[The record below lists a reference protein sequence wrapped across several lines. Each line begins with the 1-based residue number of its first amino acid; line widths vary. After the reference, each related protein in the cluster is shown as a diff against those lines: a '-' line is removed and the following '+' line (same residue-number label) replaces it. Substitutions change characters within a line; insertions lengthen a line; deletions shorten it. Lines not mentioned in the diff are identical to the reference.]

1 MSLIRRLGEIA
12 DTDLPLVGG
21 KAVALA
27 ALRRAGFRVPPGLC
41 LTTSAYEH
49 FVDGGGL
56 RAVVHR
62 ELGRKDLAEMR
73 WEEIWDAALR
83 IRNRFL
89 RAPMPSAVADELRS
103 LLELELGPGPLAV
116 RSSAPGEDTGVSSFA
131 GLHDSFIGVEGPEA
145 ALDAVRRVWAS
156 LWSDRALL
164 YRRELGLE
172 VESSAMAV
180 VLQALV
186 VGECSGVAFGAHPTE
201 PGLAAIEAVYG
212 LNQGLVDGS
221 VEPDRWLLVRADGRL
236 LEHVPPSSARRQ
248 LAAAGELPV
257 EVPGPAGA
265 EPPLDPAAVAEV
277 ATAVR
282 RIEDL
287 FGTPQD
293 VEWTLRG
300 RDLVILQARPIT
312 TAPAEGDR
320 RSWYLS
326 LTRSLDSL
334 RRLRRQVEEELLPAM
349 DREAAELAAVDP
361 AALDDAALAGEI
373 ERRRA
378 AHDRWVNVYWRDF
391 IPLAHGMRLFGQF
404 YNDLMRPLDPYE
416 FMELL
421 AASPM
426 LSLRRNRALGAL
438 AARVAGDTELAARL
452 AAGEPGDDA
461 FESALAGFL
470 REFGGAAFSDRLCFA
485 ERAPLVR
492 LVLRFASSPLAPEV
506 GHASA
511 EAERA
516 FFATVPPERRAL
528 AEELLDLGRAS
539 YRLRDDDNI
548 HLARLEALVLEAAAE
563 GRRRLAIPGRADAS
577 AAVDPERVA
586 AALRDPNL
594 VAEPPPAT
602 ERQEAEPGFWPRPRQ
617 LVGQPAGPGLAVG
630 SARIVSGVD
639 DLFEIRPGEVL
650 VCDAVDPNMTFVVP
664 LVAAVVER
672 RGGML
677 IHGAIIAREYGLPCV
692 TGVAGATSLL
702 VTGDRLTVDGH
713 LGIVTVSGAAARS

>member
-1 MSLIRRLGEIA
+1 MTLCLRLVEVGDA
-12 DTDLPLVGG
+12 DRLRVGG

-27 ALRRAGFRVPPGLC
+27 ALHRAGFRVPPSIC
-41 LTTSAYEH
+41 LTTAAYEH
-49 FVDGGGL
+49 FVAGAGL
-56 RAVVHR
+56 RGVIQQ
-62 ELGRKDLAEMR
+62 ELGRKDLADMR

-89 RAPMPSAVADELRS
+89 RAPMPSAVADELRAV
-103 LLELELGPGPLAV
+103 LEPELGPGQLSV
-116 RSSAPGEDTGVSSFA
+116 RSSAPGEDTGASSFA
-131 GLHDSFIGVEGPEA
+131 GLHDSFIGVQGPEA

-164 YRRELGLE
+164 YRRELGLD

-201 PGLAAIEAVYG
+201 PGLAVVEAVYG

-221 VEPDRWLLVRADGRL
+221 VEPDRWLLARADGRL

-257 EVPGPAGA
+257 EVPMPGGSEA
-265 EPPLDPAAVAEV
+265 PLDPAAVAEV

-282 RIEDL
+282 RIEDV
-287 FGTPQD
+287 FGAAQD

-312 TAPAEGDR
+312 TAPNEGDR
-320 RSWYLS
+320 RAWYLS
-326 LTRSLDSL
+326 LSRSLDSL
-334 RRLRRQVEEELLPAM
+334 RRLRRRVEEELLPAM
-349 DREAAELAAVDP
+349 DREAAELAGVDP
-361 AALDDAALAGEI
+361 ALLDDAALAREI

-378 AHDRWVNVYWRDF
+378 AHDRWVDVYWQEF

-404 YNDLMRPLDPYE
+404 YNDLMRPPDPYE

-426 LSLRRNRALGAL
+426 LSLRRNRALAAL
-438 AARVAGDTELAARL
+438 AARVECDAGLAARL
-452 AAGEPGDDA
+452 AAGEPGDDT
-461 FESALAGFL
+461 FESGLADFL
-470 REFGGAAFSDRLCFA
+470 REFGGAAFADRLCFA

-492 LVLRFASSPLAPEV
+492 LLLRFAAAPHAAEV
-506 GHASA
+506 SRSG
-511 EAERA
+511 AEREA
-516 FFATVPPERRAL
+516 ALYAAVPPERRGL
-528 AEELLDLGRAS
+528 AEELLDVGRAS

-563 GRRRLAIPGRADAS
+563 GRRRLAERRADAG
-577 AAVDPERVA
+577 AFGDPGRVA

-594 VAEPPPAT
+594 VAEPEPAAD
-602 ERQEAEPGFWPRPRQ
+602 RQEVEPGFRPRPRQ
-617 LVGQPAGPGLAVG
+617 LVGQPAGPGLAIG

-639 DLFEIRPGEVL
+639 DLFELQPGEVL

-664 LVAAVVER
+664 LAAAVVER

-713 LGIVTVSGAAARS
+713 LGIVTVSDAVERP